1 MKLTSH
7 FKHGHLADRRG
18 KKGGVDDILGIIIGQ
33 VWASQVTLVVKNLPA
48 NVEDIRDAG
57 SILGL
62 GRFSG
67 GGLGN
72 PLQDSCLENTMDR
85 ATWRATVHGVTKSL
99 A

>member
-57 SILGL
+57 SILGIL
-62 GRFSG
+62 RSPGEG
-67 GGLGN
+67 NGN
-72 PLQDSCLENTMDR
+72 PLQCFCLENPMDR
-85 ATWRATVHGVTKSL
+85 GAWWATVCGVTNSQT
-99 A
+99 